1 MVEVVL
7 MHFILAGNR
16 YQYKSEVLYTFTR
29 YKSYADLLN
38 VEPSNLVF
46 WKSYDTEFDD
56 VIITFTNQNGR
67 SL

>member
-1 MVEVVL
+1 
-7 MHFILAGNR
+7 MHFILAGNQ

>member
-1 MVEVVL
+1 

-16 YQYKSEVLYTFTR
+16 YQYKSKVLYTFTR

-46 WKSYDTEFDD
+46 WKSYDTEFDG